1 MNLKFSQEQKILIAI
16 VLLVM
21 VATTVYRDLTID
33 KNKNQNPNPP
43 AVEQTMAAE
52 GAPAKQK
59 NIIKKINF
67 KIADNKQLTAV
78 LIDIKNV
85 QHQVYGNSI
94 DIRFQV
100 TNKFNKPLTVRAE
113 EVKVDGKKLDKKT
126 VIMSQDIPAGETS
139 EAVLTI
145 LEFED
150 HPLPAM
156 QRSIEMTL
164 NVYSWE
170 DWDFEQ
176 NHRFTV
182 SL

>member
-1 MNLKFSQEQKILIAI
+1 MAI
-16 VLLVM
+16 VLLVL
-21 VATTVYRDLTID
+21 VATTVYRDLTVG
-33 KNKNQNPNPP
+33 KTQNSYPP
-43 AVEQTMAAE
+43 AKVQMIAAEQT
-52 GAPAKQK
+52 PVKNHH
-59 NIIKKINF
+59 NIIKKINY
-67 KIADNKQLTAV
+67 KIADNEQIKAV

-94 DIRFQV
+94 DIGSRSR
-100 TNKFNKPLTVRAE
+100 TNSTSMTVRAE
-113 EVKVDGKKLDKKT
+113 EVRVDGKELDKTT
-126 VIMSQDIPAGETS
+126 VIMSEDIPAGETA

-156 QRSIEMTL
+156 QRSIEMIL

>member
-1 MNLKFSQEQKILIAI
+1 MAI
-16 VLLVM
+16 VLLVL
-21 VATTVYRDLTID
+21 VATTVYRDLTVG
-33 KNKNQNPNPP
+33 KTQNSYPP
-43 AVEQTMAAE
+43 AKVQMIAAEQT
-52 GAPAKQK
+52 PVKNHH
-59 NIIKKINF
+59 NIIKKINY
-67 KIADNKQLTAV
+67 KIADNEQIKAV

-113 EVKVDGKKLDKKT
+113 EVRVDGKELDKTT
-126 VIMSQDIPAGETS
+126 VIMSEDIPAGETA

-156 QRSIEMTL
+156 QRSIEMIL

-170 DWDFEQ
+170 DWDFEK